1 MSFIGD
7 KDFLLEVAKGNIT
20 GHTITNKFG
29 RNPDIDAASSFEAI
43 WNGGGD
49 YRGFDA
55 TTGALL
61 DIWSSS
67 TADDAGAGGARTM
80 EIQGLSSAWVEQTET
95 ITLNGTAIV
104 NSTNKY
110 LRMHRA
116 KVLSAGSS
124 NTNQGN
130 IVATQ
135 TGATAI
141 QFMSM
146 PVGYNQTMIA
156 AFTIPADKKGYI
168 VNWYASN
175 SNRKDTDNDIRLV
188 ARPPSETFQVKEEF
202 SLHHDGTSYIHRDYA
217 APKGAFTSKTDI
229 KVMAQ
234 STVNDTAISAG
245 FDIVVVSC
253 AT

>member
-7 KDFLLEVAKGNIT
+7 KDFLLEVAKGKVT
-20 GHTITNKFG
+20 GHAITNKFG
-29 RNPDIDAASSFEAI
+29 KNPDIDAASSFEAI

-55 TTGALL
+55 TSGTTL

-67 TADDAGAGGARTM
+67 TYDKAAAGGARTV

-95 ITLNGTAIV
+95 VTLNGTAIV
-104 NSTNKY
+104 NSANKY

-124 NTNQGN
+124 NSNQGN
-130 IVATQ
+130 IIATQ

-146 PVGYNQTMIA
+146 PVSYNQTMIA
-156 AFTIPADKKGYI
+156 AFTIPADKQGYI
-168 VNWYASN
+168 RSWYSSN
-175 SNRKDTDNDIRLV
+175 SNRKDVDTSVRLI
-188 ARPPSETFQVKEEF
+188 ARPPSETFQVKEEL
-202 SLHHDGTSYIHRDYA
+202 SLHHDGASYVQRDYTL
-217 APKGAFTSKTDI
+217 PKGPFTSKTDI

-253 AT
+253 